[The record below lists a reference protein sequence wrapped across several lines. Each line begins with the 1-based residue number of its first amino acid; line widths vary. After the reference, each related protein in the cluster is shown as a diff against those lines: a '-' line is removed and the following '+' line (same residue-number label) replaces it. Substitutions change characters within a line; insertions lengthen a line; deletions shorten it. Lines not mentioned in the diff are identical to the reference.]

1 MSTPPPPPEGF
12 EWDRHKAHEKH
23 EKGVSFHEAAETF
36 EDLNSVEFVD
46 DRENYG
52 EQRWVIIGMTKKGR
66 LLTVVCTEREERIR
80 IITAWKSNGPEL
92 KKYHERD

>member
-1 MSTPPPPPEGF
+1 MNTTPPPPEGF

-52 EQRWVIIGMTKKGR
+52 EERWVIIGMTKKKTAPHGR
-66 LLTVVCTEREERIR
+66 LHRARGTHSDHHRLEVQRARARKI
-80 IITAWKSNGPEL
+80 P
-92 KKYHERD
+92 